1 MQTERAELES
11 TVQQL
16 KKRLEKVR
24 GRHFH
29 RHPGRF
35 FDEDGAMIHRDDEG
49 AVVFEIV
56 VELNKVWCRLE
67 ALDRAASFPL
77 EQLPHVPKPSTRPPQ
92 PEPPRF
98 RLPTTW
104 EETVLLLER
113 AASLDLA
120 ALPRSDLRDLRVI
133 LDARGLAAFQMWRF
147 FEGNARR
154 LRAAIQKVD
163 ADLKAHPFDVIEGGG
178 VVDDDATDP
187 LPPLQLI
194 DSNEMIIR
202 SYDD

>member
-24 GRHFH
+24 GRHF
-29 RHPGRF
+29 RRQPGRF
-35 FDEDGAMIHRDDEG
+35 FDEDGAMILRDDEG

-56 VELNKVWCRLE
+56 VELNKVWCQLE
-67 ALDRAASFPL
+67 GLDRAATFPL
-77 EQLPHVPKPSTRPPQ
+77 EQLPQVPKPSTRPPQ

-133 LDARGLAAFQMWRF
+133 LDARGLAAFQMWKF

-154 LRAAIQKVD
+154 LRAAIHKVD
-163 ADLKAHPFDVIEGGG
+163 ADLKAHPFDVYEGGG
-178 VVDDDATDP
+178 IVGNDATDSRP
-187 LPPLQLI
+187 RLRLI
-194 DSNEMIIR
+194 DTDEIIVR
-202 SYDD
+202 SLND

>member
-24 GRHFH
+24 GRHFR

-49 AVVFEIV
+49 AALFEIV

-77 EQLPHVPKPSTRPPQ
+77 EQLPQVPKPSTRPPQ

-98 RLPTTW
+98 RLPTSW
-104 EETVLLLER
+104 EETALLLER

-120 ALPRSDLRDLRVI
+120 ALPRSDLRELRVI

-147 FEGNARR
+147 FEANAWR

-163 ADLKAHPFDVIEGGG
+163 AELKAHP
-178 VVDDDATDP
+178 
-187 LPPLQLI
+187 L
-194 DSNEMIIR
+194 R
-202 SYDD
+202 RH